1 MKNRTDFVSVG
12 VKEQLVQAVRNQWEA
27 ARAVLWALLGLVVG
41 LGNMMLEISPFGAA
55 LCAAVPLKNLVPAA
69 LGSAVG
75 SLLLSGLVG
84 GNFTIKYAAAI
95 LLIAVVR
102 RMGREQLQRWSDYR
116 PLVSAALAFLGLL
129 LPTAAMLLAQPFS
142 VYKLVLALAE
152 ATVAGACAYFL
163 DRSLRAFSLGQ
174 GLFTLTRA
182 DFISV
187 VLTACI
193 VVVSLSNIT
202 FGGISFGRLLAAA
215 LVLLCALL
223 GGERWG
229 AIAGIVCG
237 TAVSLALF
245 PKVQLLGISALA
257 GLAAGV
263 FSSLGKFGCAGAYA
277 MTFGAMCV
285 ITAPAPVLPLL
296 YETLIC
302 TVGLMLLPDR
312 ALGAL
317 RAKVLRQPEDLS
329 GKSVRQLILER
340 LGEASQALREIARTT
355 QAVSQRLDK
364 ARAGSLEQVYDNAVD
379 AVCLKCGLKTRCWQQ
394 EYSDTANVFNHL
406 TPVLRQNGSVCE
418 EDFIYPLSAR
428 CTRRAQLAQQVN
440 AGYQELTRK
449 EGMSRKVARVR
460 SVVTD
465 QFEGLGELLEGLSR
479 ELCSIGG
486 YEERT
491 AVRVQEYLEQ
501 ERCPARHSDCYRD
514 REGRIFVRIDL
525 APYRVARLDLA
536 RMAKEL
542 SQVCGCD
549 FDLPQKTERTE
560 PNAAGEQERL
570 IRLSFREKAA
580 YQAEYACSQH
590 ICQGCRLCGD
600 AWQGFTDQRS
610 VAHIVLSDGMGS
622 GTAAAVDSNM
632 TVSLIV
638 KLIEAGVDYTAAL
651 KIVNSALLVK
661 SGEESLSTVDIAA
674 VNLYTGQA
682 HFYKAGA
689 APTFIRRGS
698 RTGMVESTSLPA
710 GILTAV
716 EFEKSSVQLR
726 DGDLIVMVSD
736 GATACGSE
744 WIGAVIDH
752 FAPDGDLQALCDDIA
767 STARLRRNDNHDDD
781 ITVAACRIQKSEIGI
796 A

>member
-1 MKNRTDFVSVG
+1 MCIRD
-12 VKEQLVQAVRNQWEA
+12 R
-27 ARAVLWALLGLVVG
+27 
-41 LGNMMLEISPFGAA
+41 
-55 LCAAVPLKNLVPAA
+55 
-69 LGSAVG
+69 GSAVG

-116 PLVSAALAFLGLL
+116 PLVSAALAFFGLL

-142 VYKLVLALAE
+142 AYKLVLALAE

-245 PKVQLLGISALA
+245 PKVQLLGIYALA

-312 ALGAL
+312 VLSAL
-317 RAKVLRQPEDLS
+317 RAKALRQPEDLS

-379 AVCLKCGLKTRCWQQ
+379 AVCLKCCL
-394 EYSDTANVFNHL
+394 
-406 TPVLRQNGSVCE
+406 
-418 EDFIYPLSAR
+418 
-428 CTRRAQLAQQVN
+428 
-440 AGYQELTRK
+440 
-449 EGMSRKVARVR
+449 
-460 SVVTD
+460 
-465 QFEGLGELLEGLSR
+465 
-479 ELCSIGG
+479 
-486 YEERT
+486 
-491 AVRVQEYLEQ
+491 
-501 ERCPARHSDCYRD
+501 
-514 REGRIFVRIDL
+514 
-525 APYRVARLDLA
+525 
-536 RMAKEL
+536 
-542 SQVCGCD
+542 
-549 FDLPQKTERTE
+549 
-560 PNAAGEQERL
+560 
-570 IRLSFREKAA
+570 
-580 YQAEYACSQH
+580 
-590 ICQGCRLCGD
+590 
-600 AWQGFTDQRS
+600 
-610 VAHIVLSDGMGS
+610 
-622 GTAAAVDSNM
+622 
-632 TVSLIV
+632 
-638 KLIEAGVDYTAAL
+638 
-651 KIVNSALLVK
+651 
-661 SGEESLSTVDIAA
+661 
-674 VNLYTGQA
+674 LYTS
-682 HFYKAGA
+682 
-689 APTFIRRGS
+689 PS
-698 RTGMVESTSLPA
+698 P
-710 GILTAV
+710 
-716 EFEKSSVQLR
+716 R
-726 DGDLIVMVSD
+726 D
-736 GATACGSE
+736 
-744 WIGAVIDH
+744 
-752 FAPDGDLQALCDDIA
+752 
-767 STARLRRNDNHDDD
+767 
-781 ITVAACRIQKSEIGI
+781 
-796 A
+796 

>member
-95 LLIAVVR
+95 FLIAVVR

-116 PLVSAALAFLGLL
+116 PLVSAALAFFGLL

-142 VYKLVLALAE
+142 AYKLVLALAE

-245 PKVQLLGISALA
+245 PKVQLLGIYALA

-285 ITAPAPVLPLL
+285 ITASAPVLPLL

-312 ALGAL
+312 ALSAL

-329 GKSVRQLILER
+329 GKSVRQLMLER

-406 TPVLRQNGSVCE
+406 TPMLRQNGSVCE

-501 ERCPARHSDCYRD
+501 ERCPVKHSDCYRD

-525 APYRVARLDLA
+525 APHRVARLDLA

-674 VNLYTGQA
+674 VNPYT
-682 HFYKAGA
+682 
-689 APTFIRRGS
+689 
-698 RTGMVESTSLPA
+698 
-710 GILTAV
+710 
-716 EFEKSSVQLR
+716 
-726 DGDLIVMVSD
+726 
-736 GATACGSE
+736 
-744 WIGAVIDH
+744 
-752 FAPDGDLQALCDDIA
+752 
-767 STARLRRNDNHDDD
+767 
-781 ITVAACRIQKSEIGI
+781 
-796 A
+796 

>member
-142 VYKLVLALAE
+142 AYKLVLALAE

-245 PKVQLLGISALA
+245 PKVQLLGIYALA

-501 ERCPARHSDCYRD
+501 ERCPAKHSDCYRD

-689 APTFIRRGS
+689 APTFIRRGN

-744 WIGAVIDH
+744 WIGAVIDQLCPRRRPAGAVRRH
-752 FAPDGDLQALCDDIA
+752 RLHRPPAPQRQPRRRHHRG
-767 STARLRRNDNHDDD
+767 RLPDS
-781 ITVAACRIQKSEIGI
+781 KE
-796 A
+796 

>member
-116 PLVSAALAFLGLL
+116 PLVSAALAFFGLL

-142 VYKLVLALAE
+142 AYKLVLALAE

-245 PKVQLLGISALA
+245 PKVQLLGIYALA

-312 ALGAL
+312 VLSAL

-329 GKSVRQLILER
+329 GKSVRQLMLER

-355 QAVSQRLDK
+355 QAVSQRLDQGQGWEF
-364 ARAGSLEQVYDNAVD
+364 RTG
-379 AVCLKCGLKTRCWQQ
+379 
-394 EYSDTANVFNHL
+394 
-406 TPVLRQNGSVCE
+406 LRQRGGRGL
-418 EDFIYPLSAR
+418 P
-428 CTRRAQLAQQVN
+428 
-440 AGYQELTRK
+440 
-449 EGMSRKVARVR
+449 KV
-460 SVVTD
+460 
-465 QFEGLGELLEGLSR
+465 LG
-479 ELCSIGG
+479 
-486 YEERT
+486 
-491 AVRVQEYLEQ
+491 
-501 ERCPARHSDCYRD
+501 
-514 REGRIFVRIDL
+514 
-525 APYRVARLDLA
+525 
-536 RMAKEL
+536 
-542 SQVCGCD
+542 
-549 FDLPQKTERTE
+549 
-560 PNAAGEQERL
+560 
-570 IRLSFREKAA
+570 
-580 YQAEYACSQH
+580 
-590 ICQGCRLCGD
+590 
-600 AWQGFTDQRS
+600 
-610 VAHIVLSDGMGS
+610 
-622 GTAAAVDSNM
+622 
-632 TVSLIV
+632 
-638 KLIEAGVDYTAAL
+638 
-651 KIVNSALLVK
+651 
-661 SGEESLSTVDIAA
+661 
-674 VNLYTGQA
+674 
-682 HFYKAGA
+682 
-689 APTFIRRGS
+689 
-698 RTGMVESTSLPA
+698 
-710 GILTAV
+710 
-716 EFEKSSVQLR
+716 
-726 DGDLIVMVSD
+726 
-736 GATACGSE
+736 
-744 WIGAVIDH
+744 
-752 FAPDGDLQALCDDIA
+752 
-767 STARLRRNDNHDDD
+767 
-781 ITVAACRIQKSEIGI
+781 
-796 A
+796 

>member
-41 LGNMMLEISPFGAA
+41 LGNMMMEISPFGAA
-55 LCAAVPLKNLVPAA
+55 LCAAVPLKNLAPAA

-142 VYKLVLALAE
+142 AYKLVLALAE

-202 FGGISFGRLLAAA
+202 LGGISFGRLLAAA

-245 PKVQLLGISALA
+245 PKVQLLGIYALA

-312 ALGAL
+312 ALSAL

-329 GKSVRQLILER
+329 GKSVRQLMLER

-428 CTRRAQLAQQVN
+428 CTRR
-440 AGYQELTRK
+440 
-449 EGMSRKVARVR
+449 
-460 SVVTD
+460 
-465 QFEGLGELLEGLSR
+465 
-479 ELCSIGG
+479 
-486 YEERT
+486 
-491 AVRVQEYLEQ
+491 
-501 ERCPARHSDCYRD
+501 
-514 REGRIFVRIDL
+514 
-525 APYRVARLDLA
+525 
-536 RMAKEL
+536 
-542 SQVCGCD
+542 
-549 FDLPQKTERTE
+549 
-560 PNAAGEQERL
+560 
-570 IRLSFREKAA
+570 
-580 YQAEYACSQH
+580 
-590 ICQGCRLCGD
+590 
-600 AWQGFTDQRS
+600 
-610 VAHIVLSDGMGS
+610 
-622 GTAAAVDSNM
+622 
-632 TVSLIV
+632 
-638 KLIEAGVDYTAAL
+638 
-651 KIVNSALLVK
+651 
-661 SGEESLSTVDIAA
+661 
-674 VNLYTGQA
+674 
-682 HFYKAGA
+682 
-689 APTFIRRGS
+689 
-698 RTGMVESTSLPA
+698 
-710 GILTAV
+710 
-716 EFEKSSVQLR
+716 
-726 DGDLIVMVSD
+726 
-736 GATACGSE
+736 
-744 WIGAVIDH
+744 
-752 FAPDGDLQALCDDIA
+752 
-767 STARLRRNDNHDDD
+767 
-781 ITVAACRIQKSEIGI
+781 EIGR
-796 A
+796 ASCRERV